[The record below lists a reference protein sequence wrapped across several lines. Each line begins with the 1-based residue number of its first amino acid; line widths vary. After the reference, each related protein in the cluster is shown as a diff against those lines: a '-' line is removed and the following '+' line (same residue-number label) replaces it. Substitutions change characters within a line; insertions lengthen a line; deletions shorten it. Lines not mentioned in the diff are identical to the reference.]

1 MSGEN
6 GNISSSWPSRGEIVF
21 DNFKVRYREGLDL
34 VLRGI
39 NVKIDAGEKVNGI

>member
-1 MSGEN
+1 MVPLN
-6 GNISSSWPSRGEIVF
+6 WPNRGEIVF

-39 NVKIDAGEKVNGI
+39 NLSIKGGEKVSR